1 MLDEGFDIHDFD
13 VLCQIDFYE
22 FLFKQTWD

>member
-1 MLDEGFDIHDFD
+1 MLDEGFDIHYFD

-22 FLFKQTWD
+22 FLFKQT